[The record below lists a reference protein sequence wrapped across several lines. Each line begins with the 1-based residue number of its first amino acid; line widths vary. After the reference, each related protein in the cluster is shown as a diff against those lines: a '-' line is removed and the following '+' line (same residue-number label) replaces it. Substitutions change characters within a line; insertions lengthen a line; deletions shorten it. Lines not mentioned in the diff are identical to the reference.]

1 MEPSKAADALNL
13 KAGQNDMVDALAYY
27 AKKEYGVEL
36 ECVRI
41 FMYSTIL
48 AISSIKFKYSKIL

>member
-1 MEPSKAADALNL
+1 MEPSKAANALNL
-13 KAGQNDMVDALAYY
+13 KAGQNDMADALAYD
-27 AKKEYGVEL
+27 AKKEYRVEL

-48 AISSIKFKYSKIL
+48 AISSIKFK

>member
-13 KAGQNDMVDALAYY
+13 KAGQNDMADALAYY

-48 AISSIKFKYSKIL
+48 AISSI

>member
-13 KAGQNDMVDALAYY
+13 KAGQNDMADALAYY
-27 AKKEYGVEL
+27 AKKEYRVEL

-48 AISSIKFKYSKIL
+48 AISSIKFK

>member
-1 MEPSKAADALNL
+1 MA
-13 KAGQNDMVDALAYY
+13 DALAYY

-48 AISSIKFKYSKIL
+48 AISSIKFKYSKSYNNKNTLITLFLIHIY

>member
-13 KAGQNDMVDALAYY
+13 KAGQNDMADALAYY
-27 AKKEYGVEL
+27 AKKEYRVEL

-48 AISSIKFKYSKIL
+48 AISSIKFKYSKIV